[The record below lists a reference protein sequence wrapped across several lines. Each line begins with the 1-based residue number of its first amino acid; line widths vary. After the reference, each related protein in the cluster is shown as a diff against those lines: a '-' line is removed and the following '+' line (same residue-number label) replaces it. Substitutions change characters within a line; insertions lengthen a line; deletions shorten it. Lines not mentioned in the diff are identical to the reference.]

1 MSINGTSLQA
11 LIDARCAAAIA
22 IEDALVRLGEC
33 APHGRDFSANPNGYL
48 QAVKIYHQ
56 RYVALAQL
64 AADLRRE
71 AEMISEG
78 KENRT

>member
-1 MSINGTSLQA
+1 MSLNGTSVQA

-22 IEDALVRLGEC
+22 IEDVLVLLREC
-33 APHGRDFSANPNGYL
+33 APHGRDFINDPNGYL
-48 QAVKIYHQ
+48 DAVKVYHQ
-56 RYVALAQL
+56 RFRDLEKV

-78 KENRT
+78 KENKA